1 MTAPHTALSPTC
13 VSCPSYN
20 THVPP
25 PSPPLGVSA
34 APSRICQ
41 ARVSSLILSR
51 PLYEPRPSQAVR
63 CTLRSSRPLCRSAP
77 PVFLAVLAV
86 ISRYPGRVYV
96 SVPGPPLCSWLGL
109 SAGAPSIHAGRGAAP
124 TDASTARNPTA
135 MASDSDTE
143 EFFDAPEDVTL
154 TCSPGV

>member
-1 MTAPHTALSPTC
+1 MFLLLPRPWECQPRPLESVRHVFLPSSYPVLCMSHAPHKLSDAHCAP
-13 VSCPSYN
+13 PA
-20 THVPP
+20 VP
-25 PSPPLGVSA
+25 
-34 APSRICQ
+34 
-41 ARVSSLILSR
+41 
-51 PLYEPRPSQAVR
+51 
-63 CTLRSSRPLCRSAP
+63 PLCRSAP